1 MANSIPDEVLNH
13 QSNEFIGRFNC
24 KCLNLSNEFVFSTLE
39 TKEASESMCCD
50 SIAPPFNFRL
60 SRNTLPHVVICFLFP
75 HIFYF
80 HTVHNFHTAILCSL
94 QAELCEELTLLV
106 LFFLSFF
113 FLISTFY
120 TLEDINILFLIFAQ
134 NFKLKF
140 RPTVCTQYQMLCLHI
155 GYHVCKHCSVTNK
168 ASRSMGGN
176 GLRKY
181 HP

>member
-1 MANSIPDEVLNH
+1 MANSISDEVLNH
-13 QSNEFIGRFNC
+13 QSNEFVGRFNC

-80 HTVHNFHTAILCSL
+80 HTAHNFHTAILCSL

-113 FLISTFY
+113 FSYQHLLHVRRHQYSLSDFRSKLQIKIPTNCVHTVPDVVPSHRIS
-120 TLEDINILFLIFAQ
+120 
-134 NFKLKF
+134 
-140 RPTVCTQYQMLCLHI
+140 CL
-155 GYHVCKHCSVTNK
+155 
-168 ASRSMGGN
+168 
-176 GLRKY
+176 
-181 HP
+181 